1 MSKIPQGEWS
11 AIAARHAQGES
22 LSAIAR
28 SYGCTPPAIHYVLKR
43 NGRQAVESVEQ
54 PAEPAPSRSNEQPHH
69 ETPPQT
75 LRSNG
80 EIKLS
85 LNRTNE
91 PAGGGGREPA
101 SPASAPARS
110 EHQPAPSEQRPVPGE
125 HRLAPSEQRLAPS
138 EQRLAP
144 SEHRLA
150 PSEQRPVPSEHR
162 LAPIEQRPA
171 PSEQRPAPI
180 EQRPV
185 TALQQHRGPPRTA
198 DRALAST
205 DGLDSELHE
214 RAEAAIE
221 TFRSCFDAALAEGS
235 PHERARL
242 RQAASDLMRVAARTT
257 IVLDRLNALSE
268 RAAAWSDPRSISN
281 RRA

>member
-43 NGRQAVESVEQ
+43 NGRQPVEKVKR
-54 PAEPAPSRSNEQPHH
+54 PAEAAHSHPDEPHRVPPSQP
-69 ETPPQT
+69 

-85 LNRTNE
+85 PNRASE
-91 PAGGGGREPA
+91 PAGGGSREPA
-101 SPASAPARS
+101 PVAIGLHREQPPAAIEPVRS
-110 EHQPAPSEQRPVPGE
+110 EQPPAAIEPVCSEQPHSNAEPQRRPGF
-125 HRLAPSEQRLAPS
+125 S
-138 EQRLAP
+138 
-144 SEHRLA
+144 
-150 PSEQRPVPSEHR
+150 
-162 LAPIEQRPA
+162 
-171 PSEQRPAPI
+171 
-180 EQRPV
+180 
-185 TALQQHRGPPRTA
+185 RTTG
-198 DRALAST
+198 RALAFI
-205 DGLDSELHE
+205 DGLDSELYD

-235 PHERARL
+235 PHDRARL

-268 RAAAWSDPRSISN
+268 RAAARFDPRSNKTWPS
-281 RRA
+281 

>member
-43 NGRQAVESVEQ
+43 NGRQAVEKVEQ
-54 PAEPAPSRSNEQPHH
+54 PAEAAPACSNEPHR
-69 ETPPQT
+69 EAPPQT
-75 LRSNG
+75 LRPNG

-91 PAGGGGREPA
+91 SASGGGRDPAPPA
-101 SPASAPARS
+101 SGAA
-110 EHQPAPSEQRPVPGE
+110 HSEQR
-125 HRLAPSEQRLAPS
+125 LAQSEQRLAPS
-138 EQRLAP
+138 EPRP
-144 SEHRLA
+144 V
-150 PSEQRPVPSEHR
+150 PSEQRPVPE
-162 LAPIEQRPA
+162 
-171 PSEQRPAPI
+171 
-180 EQRPV
+180 
-185 TALQQHRGPPRTA
+185 LQQHRGPIHA
-198 DRALAST
+198 ASRALAST
-205 DGLDSELHE
+205 DGLDSELHD

-235 PHERARL
+235 PHDRARL

-268 RAAAWSDPRSISN
+268 RPAVWSDPRSISN

>member
-1 MSKIPQGEWS
+1 MTKIPQGEWS

-43 NGRQAVESVEQ
+43 NGRQAVEKVEQ
-54 PAEPAPSRSNEQPHH
+54 PAEAAPARSNEPHR
-69 ETPPQT
+69 EAPPQT
-75 LRSNG
+75 LRPNG

-91 PAGGGGREPA
+91 SASGGGRDPAPPA
-101 SPASAPARS
+101 SGAA
-110 EHQPAPSEQRPVPGE
+110 H
-125 HRLAPSEQRLAPS
+125 
-138 EQRLAP
+138 
-144 SEHRLA
+144 
-150 PSEQRPVPSEHR
+150 SEQRPVPSE
-162 LAPIEQRPA
+162 PRPV
-171 PSEQRPAPI
+171 PSG
-180 EQRPV
+180 QRPV
-185 TALQQHRGPPRTA
+185 PELQQHRGPLHA
-198 DRALAST
+198 ASRALAST
-205 DGLDSELHE
+205 DGLDSELHD

-235 PHERARL
+235 PHDRARL

-268 RAAAWSDPRSISN
+268 RPAVWSDPRSISN